1 MYKLQIWS
9 CQYTG
14 KENMTY
20 EQALESEKEHK
31 HQDLFRY
38 YPRFV
43 LRHVCY
49 MVHNCRKG
57 ETFQELAY
65 RMSKFFEY
73 NFIEGEELFCEL
85 DTT

>member
-14 KENMTY
+14 RENMTY

-31 HQDLFRY
+31 QQDLFKY
-38 YPRFV
+38 YPRYI
-43 LRHVCY
+43 LRHICY

-57 ETFQELAY
+57 ETFQELAH
-65 RMSKFFEY
+65 RMAKFFEY
-73 NFIEGEELFCEL
+73 NFIEGEELYCEL